1 MLHCT
6 VRNHILLTFRMASST
21 DNGEEAGDEKKAA
34 KLECL
39 KGQRKKKMAKE
50 ARLKRFRNTVNP
62 ISMCVSRVDVE
73 GLVRTKD
80 DFVERI
86 VRYTNIFDI
95 INWHLPGLLNGSS
108 HLVYSRKFFQARN
121 YGEVIAKTKEVHKE
135 LKTLGCFR
143 AGSLQTYKGLS
154 T

>member
-1 MLHCT
+1 MLHCK
-6 VRNHILLTFRMASST
+6 VRNHVLLTFRMASST
-21 DNGEEAGDEKKAA
+21 ANGGEVGDEKSGEKAA

-50 ARLKRFRNTVNP
+50 ARLQRFRNTVNP

-86 VRYTNIFDI
+86 VRYTFTSSVITLTRIAEWIFTF
-95 INWHLPGLLNGSS
+95 GL
-108 HLVYSRKFFQARN
+108 FQK
-121 YGEVIAKTKEVHKE
+121 IFPSPE
-135 LKTLGCFR
+135 LR
-143 AGSLQTYKGLS
+143 
-154 T
+154 

>member
-73 GLVRTKD
+73 GLVRTRD

-86 VRYTNIFDI
+86 VRYTCISS
-95 INWHLPGLLNGSS
+95 HLPGLLNGSS
-108 HLVYSRKFFQARN
+108 HLVYFRKFFQARS

-143 AGSLQTYKGLS
+143 AGSLHI
-154 T
+154 